1 MQVNDMKRLIPVSG
15 ASWKDSVVC
24 RKKYF
29 QRRNV
34 WGFSDLKWCNRGA
47 CWKKSEKKCEK
58 SLQVQKKCLPLQSR
72 YETRAPHWGP
82 EMSSGVRNRVPEG
95 TEYDGVDW
103 KDWNESTRKQ
113 VPTTQKS
120 RALISLWN
128 WECRSRTWNIRNIQR
143 RVWSWLRMNASGRLN
158 TCKSRGSAG

>member
-1 MQVNDMKRLIPVSG
+1 MKRLTTVSG
-15 ASWKDSVVC
+15 VSWEDSVVL

-29 QRRNV
+29 PWRNV
-34 WGFSDLKWCNRGA
+34 WGFRDLKWCNRGA
-47 CWKKSEKKCEK
+47 WRKKSEKKCVK

-82 EMSSGVRNRVPEG
+82 EMSSGVRNRAPEG
-95 TEYDGVDW
+95 PEYDGVDW

-120 RALISLWN
+120 RALISFRN
-128 WECRSRTWNIRNIQR
+128 WECRSRTWRIRNIQR

-158 TCKSRGSAG
+158 TCKSRGSVE